1 LVAGGL
7 RFLPRQTH
15 LFSGAAAVRGYQ
27 LTGREYHRRK
37 TVWIVE
43 SNFIHDRITE
53 TKALKDPHYDNLARL
68 LSKVGY

>member
-1 LVAGGL
+1 VTGGL
-7 RFLPRQTH
+7 PSFLARLTFFQEPRP
-15 LFSGAAAVRGYQ
+15 SDGYQ

-53 TKALKDPHYDNLARL
+53 TKAPKDPHYDNLARL

>member
-1 LVAGGL
+1 LVTGGL

-15 LFSGAAAVRGYQ
+15 SFQEPRPSDGCQ

-53 TKALKDPHYDNLARL
+53 TKAPKDPHYDNLARL